1 MPCSCCGFGALAS
14 SCRHVAASGTSVRAG
29 VPPRCARCGAVL
41 PTDEAA
47 ALYLDKLEAL
57 ARFGLASDTRLL
69 LEPSAG
75 DA

>member
-14 SCRHVAASGTSVRAG
+14 GCSHAPANEGSVRPGA
-29 VPPRCARCGAVL
+29 PPRCARCGAAL

-47 ALYLDKLEAL
+47 APYLDTLRLL

-69 LEPSAG
+69 LEPSAE

>member
-1 MPCSCCGFGALAS
+1 
-14 SCRHVAASGTSVRAG
+14 
-29 VPPRCARCGAVL
+29 VL

-69 LEPSAG
+69 LEPSAE